1 MYADVLIEYTNKS
14 IDKTFT
20 YLIPN
25 ELISI
30 IKVGMIVNVGFG
42 KKIVNGLIINI
53 HDTYDKDYDLKSI
66 LNIVDTDLIF
76 DKEMFSLATYLAKET
91 ICSKMSAVKCML
103 PSSLK
108 LGSKKHDYNKYDT
121 YIKLNDSIDITEY
134 INKNKKYPKR
144 IELIKY
150 LKDNT
155 KVLKKDIKSSVLN
168 TLIKDN
174 IIILE
179 KEKVYRI
186 VPNKDDKYIK
196 PILTKDQE
204 NAINSIELN
213 KYKTYLLH
221 GVTGS
226 GKTEVY
232 MELIDKVL
240 LLNKTALV
248 LIPEIS
254 LTTQIIN
261 RFYQRFGNIVAI
273 FNSAL
278 SEGEKYDEYQK
289 IYHNEIKIVVGTRSA
304 IFTPLKNIG
313 LIILDEE
320 HSDTYKQE
328 TNPKYDTLD
337 MAKFRAEY
345 NNAPLILGSATPSLE
360 SMARAKKGVY
370 ALIEMP
376 NRVGK
381 SILPKIDIV
390 DMRSEVSKKNYI
402 ISELLDNLIKE
413 TLSKNEQIILLL
425 NRRGYSTIIT
435 CSSCGYTYKC
445 PNCDISL
452 TYHNTNNTLR
462 CHYCGY
468 TIFKSSNCP
477 KCHEESLNYLGIGTE
492 KLENIIKEKYPNS
505 RVVRMD
511 TDTTQNKGTHE
522 KIITSFRNYEYDILI
537 GTQMVSK
544 GLDFPLVTLVGV
556 INCDTSLNMPDFR
569 SGEKTYALLSQVA
582 GRAGR
587 SDRFGR
593 VVLQTFNPDNQYLEF
608 VCKNDYNLFYN
619 YEMQFRK
626 KLQYPPYY
634 YLVSILITSKDYE
647 NVDIESKKIFNYLK
661 NNISK
666 SSLIYGPTPSL
677 VFKINNIYRMQ
688 IMIKYRYDDLLYNV
702 LKYIDSIY
710 ANDRKIN
717 LEVWF
722 NPNRM

>member
-25 ELISI
+25 ELINT

-53 HDTYDKDYDLKSI
+53 HDTYNKNYDLKSI

-121 YIKLNDSIDITEY
+121 YIKLNDFIDITEY

-150 LKDNT
+150 LIDNT

-174 IIILE
+174 IVILE

-186 VPNKDDKYIK
+186 VPNKDDNYIK

-204 NAINSIELN
+204 NAVNSVKLN
-213 KYKTYLLH
+213 EYSTYLLH

-254 LTTQIIN
+254 LTTQIIS

-370 ALIEMP
+370 TLIEMP

-413 TLSKNEQIILLL
+413 TLSKKEQIILLL

-468 TIFKSSNCP
+468 TLFKSSKCP

-569 SGEKTYALLSQVA
+569 SGERTYALLSQVA

-587 SDRFGR
+587 SNRLGR
-593 VVLQTFNPDNQYLEF
+593 VILQTFNPDNQYLEF

-634 YLVSILITSKDYE
+634 YLVSILITSKDYK

-710 ANDRKIN
+710 ANDRKIK
-717 LEVWF
+717 LEICF